1 VTAAEQRGPRV
12 AIVTGAA
19 RGIGRAFALRFA
31 RDGYRIAIADVNVAQ
46 AEDVCAEIAA
56 AGGSAIA
63 VQTDVGAEA
72 SCRACATR
80 TLAAYGRIDVLI
92 NNAAMCADL
101 TRRPF
106 WEVDVEEWDRV
117 LGVNARGT
125 WLMMKAVAP
134 ALRAQRSGSIIN
146 MSSNTFLSGVPGFV
160 HYVASK
166 GAVVGITRTAARE
179 LGEYNVRVNCILP
192 GLTRTEVV
200 RASDEPGRYEQ
211 LLASQSIKRTEVPE
225 DLVGTAAFL
234 ASDDSGFMTGQAL
247 TVDGGN
253 SFH

>member
-1 VTAAEQRGPRV
+1 MTAGGESAGRV

-19 RGIGRAFALRFA
+19 RGIGRAFALRLA

-46 AEDVCAEIAA
+46 AEEVCGEIAA

-63 VQTDVGAEA
+63 VRTDVGAEA
-72 SCRACATR
+72 SCQACVSR

-92 NNAAMCADL
+92 NNAAMFADL

-106 WEVDVEEWDRV
+106 WEVDIEEWDRV

-160 HYVASK
+160 HYIASK
-166 GAVVGITRTAARE
+166 GAVVGITRAAARE

-211 LLASQSIKRTEVPE
+211 LLTSQSIKRVEVPE

>member
-1 VTAAEQRGPRV
+1 MTAAGERDTRV

-31 RDGYRIAIADVNVAQ
+31 RDGYRIAIADVNVRQ
-46 AEDVCAEIAA
+46 AEEVCGEIAA

-63 VQTDVGAEA
+63 VQTDVGEEA
-72 SCRACATR
+72 SCRACVSR

-92 NNAAMCADL
+92 NNAAMFADL

-134 ALRAQRSGSIIN
+134 AMRAQRAGSIIN

-166 GAVVGITRTAARE
+166 GAVVGITRTAARD

-211 LLASQSIKRTEVPE
+211 LLTSQSIKRVEVPE

-234 ASDDSGFMTGQAL
+234 ASEDSGFMTGQAL